1 VEDDIE
7 NSGGGIQGD
16 AERGQACAFQVY
28 EFVFPFADVEH
39 HAAMSEGGAEL
50 INDGL
55 DEGILTAG

>member
-1 VEDDIE
+1 
-7 NSGGGIQGD
+7 
-16 AERGQACAFQVY
+16 VY